1 MQNVVIK
8 MNSNSRND
16 SSAWTKA
23 KKPYNAIPSG
33 KKKYGFRLI

>member
-1 MQNVVIK
+1 MQNVIIK

-16 SSAWTKA
+16 SSVWTKA
-23 KKPYNAIPSG
+23 KKQNNAIPSG